1 MKKNLV
7 KQITLGI
14 VIGTMLMGSSAAY
27 AAVPEG
33 SADGDNSIAIGT
45 GSLANGENSIAIGFA
60 SASNGSVQ
68 ASKALGDESIAIGT
82 GSSANAERGI
92 ALGYRSAVT
101 GSDSVALGVGSV
113 AHESDVVSVG
123 SGGAAGVPATAPAYR
138 KIVNVADGVNDH
150 DAVTVG
156 QLNKA
161 LEGVSAGGSV
171 DLTGYAKTADV
182 NAALDTK
189 ANVSDVYTKTE
200 VDTALAVKADAAEVN
215 AALDTKANVS
225 DVYTKTEVDNTYATK
240 TEVDNTYATK
250 TEVSAKANASDVY
263 TKREVDNL
271 ISAGGNVDLTDYA
284 KTDDVYTKDQVAE
297 HVDNVTDHVNRV
309 ADNLTKLNGEVED
322 GFAELNNQIGITNG
336 YVVGNMQDISALEDK
351 TDTMQE
357 DLSALNAEVVK
368 TNDHFNAELQ
378 KTNDHFNTELGKTN
392 QQVVANAQG
401 IAANS
406 SAITGLDQR
415 VTSLDGRVDKVGAGA
430 AALAALHPLDYDSEN
445 KLSFAAG
452 VGNYAGSTAAAV
464 GAFYRPNEDVMF
476 SIGGTAGNGE
486 NMVNLGASF
495 AIGKGSSGVAKL
507 SKAELVTAI
516 KDVKAENS
524 ELRHEINNA
533 KAENQKLQDRI
544 AKLEAMVLKLA
555 GK

>member
-1 MKKNLV
+1 
-7 KQITLGI
+7 
-14 VIGTMLMGSSAAY
+14 
-27 AAVPEG
+27 
-33 SADGDNSIAIGT
+33 
-45 GSLANGENSIAIGFA
+45 
-60 SASNGSVQ
+60 
-68 ASKALGDESIAIGT
+68 
-82 GSSANAERGI
+82 
-92 ALGYRSAVT
+92 
-101 GSDSVALGVGSV
+101 
-113 AHESDVVSVG
+113 
-123 SGGAAGVPATAPAYR
+123 
-138 KIVNVADGVNDH
+138 
-150 DAVTVG
+150 
-156 QLNKA
+156 
-161 LEGVSAGGSV
+161 
-171 DLTGYAKTADV
+171 
-182 NAALDTK
+182 
-189 ANVSDVYTKTE
+189 
-200 VDTALAVKADAAEVN
+200 
-215 AALDTKANVS
+215 
-225 DVYTKTEVDNTYATK
+225 
-240 TEVDNTYATK
+240 
-250 TEVSAKANASDVY
+250 
-263 TKREVDNL
+263 
-271 ISAGGNVDLTDYA
+271 
-284 KTDDVYTKDQVAE
+284 
-297 HVDNVTDHVNRV
+297 
-309 ADNLTKLNGEVED
+309 
-322 GFAELNNQIGITNG
+322 
-336 YVVGNMQDISALEDK
+336 MQDISALEDK

-357 DLSALNAEVVK
+357 DLSALNDEVVK

-406 SAITGLDQR
+406 SAITGLEQR
-415 VTSLDGRVDKVGAGA
+415 VTSLVGRVDKVGAGA

-486 NMVNLGASF
+486 NMVTLGASF